1 LKKSDL
7 LWWGFGKF
15 WKLSRMRFLGFGK
28 SLENVKDEV
37 YCLLLMDKMSN
48 WFITFIVGKKN
59 SF

>member
-1 LKKSDL
+1 VV
-7 LWWGFGKF
+7 GF
-15 WKLSRMRFLGFGK
+15 WKILETVKDEIFGFWK

-48 WFITFIVGKKN
+48 WFITFIVGKKK